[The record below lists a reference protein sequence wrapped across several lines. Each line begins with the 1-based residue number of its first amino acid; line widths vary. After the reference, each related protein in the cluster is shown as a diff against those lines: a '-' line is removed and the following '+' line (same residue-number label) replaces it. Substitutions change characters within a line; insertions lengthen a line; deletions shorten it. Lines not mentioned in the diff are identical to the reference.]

1 MLASV
6 YGSLAQWMNL
16 HFATGKENS
25 SPSGKQVREVIIVR
39 TLKDIVF
46 ATSNSNMLMA
56 PRIVE
61 TIVTVPPRETCS
73 FYECVEEENPL

>member
-1 MLASV
+1 M
-6 YGSLAQWMNL
+6 
-16 HFATGKENS
+16 
-25 SPSGKQVREVIIVR
+25 IIVR